1 MDTLELKDYG
11 IKIGDGE
18 KLVVMAGL
26 NVLEDEGL
34 AQEVCAELKGICA
47 DLDLPYIFKA
57 SWDKANRSS
66 ITSYRG
72 PGMEKACPCCK
83 R

>member
-1 MDTLELKDYG
+1 MDILELKKYG

-34 AQEVCAELKGICA
+34 AQEVCA
-47 DLDLPYIFKA
+47 
-57 SWDKANRSS
+57 
-66 ITSYRG
+66 
-72 PGMEKACPCCK
+72 
-83 R
+83 